1 MSDTLLTLTAFESLY
16 CFRFR
21 PRPFLFERDH
31 KFPTGNE
38 NLPVIILYAE
48 IGTREFAE
56 FHRVL
61 SKKSKNGKIL
71 YVLRHYIK
79 VHALCCYWFV
89 CFTNISN
96 LCYALFFWPRL
107 KVCRFYSSSVWKPF
121 GFEVAL
127 GLIFLLERGAF
138 CSSVCSSCLYLH

>member
-1 MSDTLLTLTAFESLY
+1 MCIMSSLIEESMKYHDTMLTLTAFESLY

-21 PRPFLFERDH
+21 PRPYLFERDH

-79 VHALCCYWFV
+79 VHALCCYWF
-89 CFTNISN
+89 FG
-96 LCYALFFWPRL
+96 LF
-107 KVCRFYSSSVWKPF
+107 VYQ
-121 GFEVAL
+121 
-127 GLIFLLERGAF
+127 
-138 CSSVCSSCLYLH
+138 Y